1 MARILINHYTAVPN
15 KITGITVYSFAIA
28 EALVRHGR
36 HDYVFVTDWDID
48 RLPPQIVSL
57 PCEIIGRRAVKN
69 ETLELFEAARRLPAL
84 KRQTN
89 SDLIFHT
96 GPTSMW
102 GGYDRSV
109 VVIHDMY
116 RVTSPA
122 LYSLAQRLQ
131 WHHFTARTFRRA
143 AAIIAVS
150 DATARDVRAA
160 YRETPPRVSVVHE
173 APPIGPANVSPVR
186 PIERPYA
193 LMVANLSPNKNV
205 RVVVDALKLLADRG
219 ECPTVCLVGRD
230 PGGALAAMLDG
241 RTDIDMVR
249 VEGVSDAELSAYYAH
264 ARMFINTSLMEGFCL
279 PVLEAQAFGTPVIC
293 SDLPVLREVAGEGAL
308 FVDPRNPSRV
318 AEAIMLV
325 AGNDAVRDD
334 LAERSIT
341 NVQRFSWEKAARET
355 EAVFDTV
362 LASQATS

>member
-28 EALVRHGR
+28 EALVRYGR
-36 HDYVFVTDWDID
+36 HDYVFVTDWDVD
-48 RLPPQIVSL
+48 RLPPQITSL
-57 PCEIIGRRAVKN
+57 PCEIIGRRAVRN
-69 ETLELFEAARRLPAL
+69 ETLELFEAARRLPTIR
-84 KRQTN
+84 RQTKC
-89 SDLIFHT
+89 DLVFHT

-102 GGYDRSV
+102 GGYERSV

-116 RVTSPA
+116 RVASPD

-143 AAIIAVS
+143 AGIIAVS
-150 DATARDVRAA
+150 EATARDVRAT
-160 YRETPPRVSVVHE
+160 YPETQPRVSVVHE

-205 RVVVDALKLLADRG
+205 RVVVEALKLLADQG
-219 ECPTVCLVGRD
+219 ERPTVCLVGRD

-241 RTDIDMVR
+241 RTDIDLVR
-249 VEGVSDAELSAYYAH
+249 VEGISDAELSAYYAH

-293 SDLPVLREVAGEGAL
+293 SNLPVLREVAGDGAM
-308 FVDPRNPSRV
+308 FVDPRDPADV
-318 AEAIMLV
+318 AQAIMEV
-325 AGNDAVRDD
+325 TRSDPVRDD
-334 LAERSIT
+334 LARRAQM

-355 EAVFDTV
+355 EAVFDSI
-362 LASQATS
+362 LG